1 MLSRFYKKHDN
12 KIIAAGLMI
21 ILGVLAA
28 VRYDYYFDL
37 NDDVVMKD
45 ILAGVYTG
53 EPESRNIQMLY
64 PMSLLISLIYRVF
77 PQAPV
82 YGIFLCGCQFA
93 CFYLIVQRS
102 LCFRRSTV
110 SKLLMA
116 GLEGLVMTVLFLQH
130 FIFIQ
135 YTVTS
140 ALLAG
145 TAAFL
150 FVTSKTEP
158 YVRKFMKRNLCSII
172 LVIVAFG
179 IRSEMLLLALPF
191 ICAAGIYRWFME
203 GHGKAALFSTE
214 NIVKYL
220 GVIGSILAGIVLL
233 YVVND
238 AAYSGGNWRNF
249 IDYFDSRTKLYDFQ
263 GIPPYERNEKLY
275 ERLGITKAEQD
286 MLLERYNFG
295 MDDTLDAGILNAM
308 AEYQSDVRQ
317 QTVSLR
323 ENFVEKL
330 WEYRYRTFHKEP
342 EGSTNPDDYPWNVMV
357 VLSYISVFIAGIWNE
372 VCRTKNCSTKKCLT
386 KDRLTWEGEAV
397 RGNRT
402 GAGVWRIVWKLLLM
416 GFVRTVLWMY
426 ILINGRYPERIT
438 HSLYLIELCILW
450 SMLHME
456 GQGIE
461 ARICGK
467 IKATAVFSAVIALT
481 AAASLLPGI
490 GKVDAEYAA
499 RREANKTDIAMKEY
513 CRSHEDNFY
522 FIDVY
527 SSVSD
532 PVTEIPYSEKMF
544 QNVNNHIANYDIM
557 GGWLNKSPLYD
568 KKLKAFGLSSMQ
580 EALAYDEN
588 VYMMAELEMGTD
600 FLTDYYADQGV
611 ETKVRLVDT
620 INGMIGVYEI
630 QGYITEEIVE

>member
-1 MLSRFYKKHDN
+1 MVLNGFCKKHEN

-64 PMSLLISLIYRVF
+64 PMSLLISLFYRVF

-82 YGIFLCGCQFA
+82 YGIFLCGCQFV
-93 CFYLIVQRS
+93 CLYLIVRRS
-102 LCFRRSTV
+102 LCFRENTV
-110 SKLLMA
+110 SKLLLA
-116 GLEGLVMTVLFLQH
+116 GLEGLVMTVLFLKH

-135 YTVTS
+135 YTVTC

-150 FVTSKTEP
+150 FVTSKAEP
-158 YVRKFMKRNLCSII
+158 SAGKFIKKNLCSIV
-172 LVIVAFG
+172 LVIAGFG

-191 ICAAGIYRWFME
+191 IGAAGIYRWSLE
-203 GHGKAALFSTE
+203 GHGKAVLFSAANT
-214 NIVKYL
+214 VKYL

-233 YVVND
+233 YAVND
-238 AAYSGGNWRNF
+238 AAYSGRSWRSF
-249 IDYFDSRTKLYDFQ
+249 TDYFDSRTELYDFQ
-263 GIPPYERNEKLY
+263 GIPPYDGNEKLY
-275 ERLGITKAEQD
+275 ERLGITRAEQD
-286 MLLERYNFG
+286 MLFERYNFG

-317 QTVSLR
+317 ETVSLR
-323 ENFVEKL
+323 ENIVEKL
-330 WEYRYRTFHKEP
+330 WEYRYRTFHREP
-342 EGSTNPDDYPWNVMV
+342 EGSANPDDYPWNAMV
-357 VLSYISVFIAGIWNE
+357 VLSYICVFTAGIW
-372 VCRTKNCSTKKCLT
+372 K
-386 KDRLTWEGEAV
+386 EA
-397 RGNRT
+397 RSGRIC
-402 GAGVWRIVWKLLLM
+402 AGVWKTGWKLLLM

-450 SMLHME
+450 GMLHME
-456 GQGIE
+456 SRGIE
-461 ARICGK
+461 ARICGR
-467 IKATAVFSAVIALT
+467 IKATAVFSAVIAL
-481 AAASLLPGI
+481 AAAVSLLPGI
-490 GKVDAEYAA
+490 EKVDTEYAA

-527 SSVSD
+527 SSVQD
-532 PVTEIPYSEKMF
+532 PVTAIPYSEKLF
-544 QNVNNHIANYDIM
+544 EHVNNHIGNYDIM

-568 KKLKAFGLSSMQ
+568 KKLEAFGLSSMQ
-580 EALAYDEN
+580 EALACDEN

-611 ETKVRLVDT
+611 EAEVRLVDT
-620 INGMIGVYEI
+620 LNGIIGVYEI
-630 QGYITEEIVE
+630 QGYMTESVAD